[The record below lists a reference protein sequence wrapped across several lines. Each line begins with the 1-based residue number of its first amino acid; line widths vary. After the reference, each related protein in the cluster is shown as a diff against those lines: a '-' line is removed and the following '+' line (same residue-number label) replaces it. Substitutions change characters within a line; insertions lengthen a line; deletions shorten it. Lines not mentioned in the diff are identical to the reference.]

1 MSFIVQDYVKYITR
15 PILAATAITLYNIFI
30 QGYDIKDKIL
40 IYDAGIMSGSILST
54 KLLNDLIVDN
64 LKISDKS
71 LQFSLIQPIVNAFL
85 YTYIYNFVIRNKYL
99 GKKEMRDNNI
109 NYIVGGTIAILL
121 SFIEN
126 PLVNF
131 FTGIKQ
137 I

>member
-40 IYDAGIMSGSILST
+40 IYDAGIMASSILST
-54 KLLNDLIVDN
+54 KLANDIIVDTF
-64 LKISDKS
+64 KISKS
-71 LQFSLIQPIVNAFL
+71 AIQFSLIQPIINAFL
-85 YTYIYNFVIRNKYL
+85 YTYIFNFIIRNKYI
-99 GKKEMRDNNI
+99 GKKKIRENNV
-109 NYIVGGTIAILL
+109 NYIIGGSTAILL
-121 SFIEN
+121 SFVEN

-131 FTGIKQ
+131 FTGIKE